1 MKKLLFAAAA
11 LAALCSPA
19 LAMTEAE
26 CAAQWTQADADANG
40 TLNGVE
46 AERYGAFMRSA
57 GKDVSADG
65 TFTQSV
71 FLDNCKADV
80 FATAAT
86 DERAP
91 LAGANSFTEDQAKDR
106 AIGAGYVSV
115 SALTKD
121 ADGIWRG
128 TAMKDGK
135 SGNIAVDFKGNVVA
149 N

>member
-1 MKKLLFAAAA
+1 MKL
-11 LAALCSPA
+11 
-19 LAMTEAE
+19 
-26 CAAQWTQADADANG
+26 
-40 TLNGVE
+40 
-46 AERYGAFMRSA
+46 
-57 GKDVSADG
+57 
-65 TFTQSV
+65 
-71 FLDNCKADV
+71 
-80 FATAAT
+80 TAAVIAASVAGVT
-86 DERAP
+86 ISSAQTSPPATQTVPAATPPANSGPSNKAVNKPDSNNPGAP
-91 LAGANSFTEDQAKDR
+91 VAGANSFTEVQAKDR

>member
-1 MKKLLFAAAA
+1 MKKILLTAAA
-11 LAALCSPA
+11 LVALASPA

-40 TLNGVE
+40 TLSGAE
-46 AERYGAFMRSA
+46 AERYAALMRSA
-57 GKDVSADG
+57 GKEVTSDG
-65 TFTQSV
+65 TFNQSV
-71 FLDNCKADV
+71 FLENCQADV
-80 FATAAT
+80 FTTASI
-86 DERAP
+86 DEGAP
-91 LAGANSFTEDQAKDR
+91 LAGANSFTEEPAKDR
-106 AIGAGYVSV
+106 AIGAGYASV

-135 SGNIAVDFKGNVVA
+135 SSNIAVDFKGNVVA